1 MFNRSALNNPP
12 RWAWP
17 LADALAI
24 AGLIFFAFYFLTA
37 FRFDVLF
44 TALERQVDFRQWYN
58 FPPIIARSLK
68 YPSVALNDWTI
79 PFPYLP
85 SAVAMF
91 MPLSALP
98 LMVAFGFW
106 MLLQAAAFAAV
117 LWTGIRLSGA
127 AAHRGS
133 LLIAL
138 AAVLMAENQLGW
150 DFRTHN
156 NNIIY
161 LALIMLGMTVR
172 TTWLSGL
179 LLAIS
184 CNLKIYSGFLFFGL
198 IWRREYRL
206 AVAMSIAAILIA
218 VAFPIAVFGFHGYV
232 QLLEGWIAQALYNP
246 PAGLPSLLP
255 PDLLRKSAAF
265 LLGADPASS
274 AVSIFVRASQGVW
287 IALVIGYFI
296 LAKRPSGTA
305 SDSQTRLSDFCVVLL
320 APLPFSIWF
329 MPYHAIVLLP
339 AYMLLLTIALSTGR
353 KLWTRRI
360 AAFALIACQILRYSV
375 TQWELRGA
383 VYLISFI
390 LILLALAAT
399 RTTEESVVGP
409 GGLEPPTRPL

>member
-1 MFNRSALNNPP
+1 
-12 RWAWP
+12 
-17 LADALAI
+17 
-24 AGLIFFAFYFLTA
+24 
-37 FRFDVLF
+37 
-44 TALERQVDFRQWYN
+44 
-58 FPPIIARSLK
+58 
-68 YPSVALNDWTI
+68 
-79 PFPYLP
+79 
-85 SAVAMF
+85 
-91 MPLSALP
+91 
-98 LMVAFGFW
+98 
-106 MLLQAAAFAAV
+106 
-117 LWTGIRLSGA
+117 
-127 AAHRGS
+127 
-133 LLIAL
+133 
-138 AAVLMAENQLGW
+138 
-150 DFRTHN
+150 
-156 NNIIY
+156 
-161 LALIMLGMTVR
+161 
-172 TTWLSGL
+172 
-179 LLAIS
+179 
-184 CNLKIYSGFLFFGL
+184 
-198 IWRREYRL
+198 
-206 AVAMSIAAILIA
+206 MSIATILIA

-287 IALVIGYFI
+287 IALVTGYFI

-305 SDSQTRLSDFCVVLL
+305 SNNQTRLSDFCVVLL

-399 RTTEESVVGP
+399 RTAEESVVGP